1 MTAEYNDQG
10 GMVLVTSLVILM
22 ILTMLGLSSVQ
33 GTSIQELIARN
44 QRDSNL
50 AFNAAET
57 AIIEAENLLNA
68 LVSINYESSGY
79 PVIYDSTSGGSIF
92 ADLSVIDPWS
102 GPAANTAGDGR
113 AVYIVEHVSTVVSD
127 EDRLNLDNIGQNP
140 NACCT
145 QMFRI
150 RARGLGGTDDAQ
162 VIIEAA
168 YGKRF

>member
-1 MTAEYNDQG
+1 M
-10 GMVLVTSLVILM
+10 
-22 ILTMLGLSSVQ
+22 
-33 GTSIQELIARN
+33 
-44 QRDSNL
+44 
-50 AFNAAET
+50 
-57 AIIEAENLLNA
+57 NA
-68 LVSINYESSGY
+68 LVSINYESSGN